1 MGRQD
6 RSASRRPLEPVESGS
21 HRSETGVNDSKGMR
35 AQFRVRRPMYTGWP
49 PRGRRES
56 RDVVVPRRKSPR
68 TSTRERREGVGGPKV
83 VLSLG
88 AVLPTRSEIPARR
101 VEEKVAKRRL
111 LEKRDVE
118 RSEIT

>member
-1 MGRQD
+1 MLWFLGGNLRGHQP
-6 RSASRRPLEPVESGS
+6 ASVE
-21 HRSETGVNDSKGMR
+21 K
-35 AQFRVRRPMYTGWP
+35 
-49 PRGRRES
+49 
-56 RDVVVPRRKSPR
+56 
-68 TSTRERREGVGGPKV
+68 GVGGPKV